1 MNDTDFLVRK
11 YAIDLVGEA
20 TGGDA
25 YYMEKLVDHEEITRD
40 DVLEMLR
47 KARVPLAMQLV
58 SDVDQIFGGEEP
70 RYFIRHDR
78 VVERYREHHNA
89 AVSFSEP
96 DHGLRPLFSEDVVR
110 ELEQEMSEHEQYGV
124 SLKPYRRGAACV
136 TEQTFF
142 YETDEW
148 KDRATVVR
156 IMDCFT
162 CRNCGR
168 KGRDEKLHIHHDE
181 HIYSIFSHKFHHNFD
196 VVRLRCLCEAC
207 HSAFH
212 SSHVR
217 GYSYFKSAEREQVDR
232 GRRQRRALERLHD
245 ALRECRFCFS
255 ENRRAA

>member
-1 MNDTDFLVRK
+1 MNDTDFLVPK

-25 YYMEKLVDHEEITRD
+25 YYMEKLADNEEITRD

-47 KARVPLAMQLV
+47 EARVPLAMQLL
-58 SDVDQIFGGEEP
+58 SDVNQIFGGEEP
-70 RYFIRHDR
+70 RYFIPHDR

-89 AVSFSEP
+89 AVSFAEP
-96 DHGLRPLFSEDVVR
+96 DDGLRQFSWKYVAR
-110 ELEQEMSEHEQYGV
+110 QLRQELSEYEQHEI

-136 TEQTFF
+136 AEQRFF
-142 YETDEW
+142 YKTDEW

-156 IMDCFT
+156 IMDRFT
-162 CRNCGR
+162 CRRCDR
-168 KGRDEKLHIHHDE
+168 KDRDEMLPVHHDE
-181 HIYSIFSHKFHHNFD
+181 HIYSVFSRKFYHNFD
-196 VVRLRCLCEAC
+196 VIRLRCLCNSC

-217 GYSYFKSAEREQVDR
+217 GYSDFKSAEREQVDR
-232 GRRQRRALERLHD
+232 SRRQRRALERLHD

-255 ENRRAA
+255 ENRKAA